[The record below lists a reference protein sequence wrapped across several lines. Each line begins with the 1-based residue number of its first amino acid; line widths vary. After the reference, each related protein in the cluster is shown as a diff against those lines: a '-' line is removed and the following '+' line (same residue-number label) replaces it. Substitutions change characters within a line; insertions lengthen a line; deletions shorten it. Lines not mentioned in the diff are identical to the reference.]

1 MVEKAKK
8 IIAENGFKVKMV
20 ETADVMY
27 TYFFLNTLV
36 ISLKHHCI
44 SHGEVYSVKYTLN
57 MVYNGHREMGLV
69 LAVKFPP
76 KKTSPGR

>member
-1 MVEKAKK
+1 MQLTFHYRQVPEEIRPVMVEKAKK

-44 SHGEVYSVKYTLN
+44 SHGEVYSVKYIDD
-57 MVYNGHREMGLV
+57 
-69 LAVKFPP
+69 
-76 KKTSPGR
+76 

>member
-44 SHGEVYSVKYTLN
+44 SHAEVYSVKYIDD
-57 MVYNGHREMGLV
+57 
-69 LAVKFPP
+69 
-76 KKTSPGR
+76 